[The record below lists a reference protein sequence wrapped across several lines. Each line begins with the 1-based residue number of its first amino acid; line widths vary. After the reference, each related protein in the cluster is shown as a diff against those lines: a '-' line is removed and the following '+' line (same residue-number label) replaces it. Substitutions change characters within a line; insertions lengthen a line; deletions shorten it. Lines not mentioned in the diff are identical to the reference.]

1 MGSETPQMM
10 QLTSTVLSFALLA
23 TPLALQAGQAA
34 RPAPSRPAAP
44 TVPPAPVL
52 EADYRIGPEDVLNIV
67 VLGHPDYTRIVP
79 VRPDGRISLPA
90 VNDVVAAGLTPAELR
105 IELTN
110 SFAKFI
116 NSEGLEVSVIVTEV
130 HSLKVSVQGNVRTP
144 LRFELRSKATVLD
157 ALAMAG
163 GFTDYA
169 KRDQIIVRRADGTVL
184 RFNYDRFLE
193 KPDTADM
200 IVLRGGDNVIVP

>member
-1 MGSETPQMM
+1 MM
-10 QLTSTVLSFALLA
+10 QFASTVLSVALLTA
-23 TPLALQAGQAA
+23 PLALQAGQAG
-34 RPAPSRPAAP
+34 RQAP
-44 TVPPAPVL
+44 TPPPVVAATPPL
-52 EADYRIGPEDVLNIV
+52 ETDYRIGPEDVLSIV
-67 VLGHPDYTRIVP
+67 VLGHPDYTRVVP

-90 VNDVVAAGLTPAELR
+90 VNDVMAAGLTPPELR
-105 IELTN
+105 TRLTE
-110 SFAKFI
+110 SFSKFI
-116 NSEGLEVSVIVTEV
+116 NAEGLEVSVIVTEV
-130 HSLKVSVQGNVRTP
+130 HSVKVSVQGNVRTP
-144 LRFELRSKATVLD
+144 IRFELRSRATVLD

-193 KPDTADM
+193 KPEANDL

>member
-1 MGSETPQMM
+1 MM
-10 QLTSTVLSFALLA
+10 QFAGTVLSVALLTA
-23 TPLALQAGQAA
+23 PLAFQAGQAG
-34 RPAPSRPAAP
+34 RQAPTPPPAAAA
-44 TVPPAPVL
+44 TAPAL
-52 EADYRIGPEDVLNIV
+52 ETDYRIGPEDVLSIV
-67 VLGHPDYTRIVP
+67 VLGHPDYTRVVP

-90 VNDVVAAGLTPAELR
+90 VNDVLAAGLTPQDLR
-105 IELTN
+105 MRLTE
-110 SFAKFI
+110 SFSKFI
-116 NSEGLEVSVIVTEV
+116 NAEGLEVSVIVTEV
-130 HSLKVSVQGNVRTP
+130 HSVKVSVQGNVRTP
-144 LRFELRSKATVLD
+144 IRFELRSRATVLD

-193 KPDTADM
+193 KPEANDL

>member
-1 MGSETPQMM
+1 
-10 QLTSTVLSFALLA
+10 VK
-23 TPLALQAGQAA
+23 
-34 RPAPSRPAAP
+34 
-44 TVPPAPVL
+44 PPPPPI
-52 EADYRIGPEDVLNIV
+52 EADYKIGPEDVLSIV
-67 VLGHPDYTRIVP
+67 VLGHPDYTRVVP

-105 IELTN
+105 TELTE
-110 SFAKFI
+110 SFSKFI
-116 NSEGLEVSVIVTEV
+116 KSEGLEVSVIVTEV
-130 HSLKVSVQGNVRTP
+130 HSVKVSVQGNVRTP
-144 LRFELRSKATVLD
+144 IRFELRSRATVLD

-193 KPDTADM
+193 RPEANDL

>member
-1 MGSETPQMM
+1 MM
-10 QLTSTVLSFALLA
+10 QFASTVLSVALLTA
-23 TPLALQAGQAA
+23 PLALQSGQAG
-34 RPAPSRPAAP
+34 RQTP
-44 TVPPAPVL
+44 TPPPAVAATPPL
-52 EADYRIGPEDVLNIV
+52 ETDYRIGPEDVLSIV
-67 VLGHPDYTRIVP
+67 VLGHPDYTRVVP

-90 VNDVVAAGLTPAELR
+90 VNDVMAAGLTPQDLR
-105 IELTN
+105 MRLTE
-110 SFAKFI
+110 SFSKFI

-130 HSLKVSVQGNVRTP
+130 HSVKVSVQGNVRTP
-144 LRFELRSKATVLD
+144 IRFELRSRATVLD

-193 KPDTADM
+193 KPEANEL

>member
-1 MGSETPQMM
+1 MM
-10 QLTSTVLSFALLA
+10 PFASTVLSVALLTA
-23 TPLALQAGQAA
+23 PLALQAGQAG
-34 RPAPSRPAAP
+34 RQAP
-44 TVPPAPVL
+44 TPPPAVAATPPL
-52 EADYRIGPEDVLNIV
+52 ETDYRIGPEDVLSIV
-67 VLGHPDYTRIVP
+67 VLGHLDYTRTVP

-90 VNDVVAAGLTPAELR
+90 VNDVMAAGLTPQELR
-105 IELTN
+105 MRLTE
-110 SFAKFI
+110 SFSKFI

-130 HSLKVSVQGNVRTP
+130 HSVKVSVQGNVRTP
-144 LRFELRSKATVLD
+144 MRFELRSRTTVLD

-193 KPDTADM
+193 KPEANEL

>member
-1 MGSETPQMM
+1 MM
-10 QLTSTVLSFALLA
+10 QFASTVLSFALLT
-23 TPLALQAGQAA
+23 TPLALQAGQGA
-34 RPAPSRPAAP
+34 RPAPTPPPAVAVAP
-44 TVPPAPVL
+44 TAPVL
-52 EADYRIGPEDVLNIV
+52 EADYRIGPEDVLSIV
-67 VLGHPDYTRIVP
+67 VLGHLDYTRVVP
-79 VRPDGRISLPA
+79 VRPDGRISLPL
-90 VNDVVAAGLTPAELR
+90 VNDVVAAGLTPSELR
-105 IELTN
+105 AGLTN
-110 SFAKFI
+110 SFSKFI
-116 NSEGLEVSVIVTEV
+116 KDEGLEVSVIVTEV

-144 LRFELRSKATVLD
+144 IRFELRSRATVLD

-193 KPDTADM
+193 KPDTIDI

>member
-1 MGSETPQMM
+1 M
-10 QLTSTVLSFALLA
+10 QLASSTVLSLALVT
-23 TPLALQAGQAA
+23 TPLALQAGQAG
-34 RPAPSRPAAP
+34 RPNPTPPPA
-44 TVPPAPVL
+44 VGVRPPAPPL
-52 EADYRIGPEDVLNIV
+52 EADYKIGPEDVLSIV
-67 VLGHPDYTRIVP
+67 VLGHPDYTRVVP

-105 IELTN
+105 TELTE
-110 SFAKFI
+110 SFSKFI
-116 NSEGLEVSVIVTEV
+116 KSEGLEVSVIVTEV

-144 LRFELRSKATVLD
+144 IRFELRSRATVLD

-193 KPDTADM
+193 RPEANDL

>member
-1 MGSETPQMM
+1 MM
-10 QLTSTVLSFALLA
+10 QFASTVLSVALLT
-23 TPLALQAGQAA
+23 TPLALQTGQAG
-34 RPAPSRPAAP
+34 RQAP
-44 TVPPAPVL
+44 TPPPAVAATPPL
-52 EADYRIGPEDVLNIV
+52 ETDYRIGPEDVLSIV

-90 VNDVVAAGLTPAELR
+90 VNDVMAAGLTPQDLR
-105 IELTN
+105 MRLTE
-110 SFAKFI
+110 SFSKFI
-116 NSEGLEVSVIVTEV
+116 NAEGLEVSVIVTEV
-130 HSLKVSVQGNVRTP
+130 HSVKVSVQGNVRTP
-144 LRFELRSKATVLD
+144 IRFELRSRATVLD

-193 KPDTADM
+193 KPEANEL
-200 IVLRGGDNVIVP
+200 ILLRGGDNVIVP

>member
-1 MGSETPQMM
+1 MM
-10 QLTSTVLSFALLA
+10 QFASTVISVALLT
-23 TPLALQAGQAA
+23 TPLALQAGQAG
-34 RPAPSRPAAP
+34 RPAPTS
-44 TVPPAPVL
+44 PPAVAVRPPPPPL
-52 EADYRIGPEDVLNIV
+52 EADYKIGPEDVLSIV
-67 VLGHPDYTRIVP
+67 VLGHPDYTRVVP

-105 IELTN
+105 TELTS
-110 SFAKFI
+110 SFSKFI
-116 NSEGLEVSVIVTEV
+116 KGEGLEVSVIVTEV
-130 HSLKVSVQGNVRTP
+130 HSVKVSVQGNVRTP
-144 LRFELRSKATVLD
+144 IRFELRSRATVLD

-193 KPDTADM
+193 RPEANDL

>member
-1 MGSETPQMM
+1 MM
-10 QLTSTVLSFALLA
+10 QFASTVLSIGLLT
-23 TPLALQAGQAA
+23 TPLALQAGQGA
-34 RPAPSRPAAP
+34 RPTPTPPPAA
-44 TVPPAPVL
+44 VAVASVAPAL
-52 EADYRIGPEDVLNIV
+52 EVDYRIGPEDVLSIV

-79 VRPDGRISLPA
+79 VRPDGRISLPL
-90 VNDVVAAGLTPAELR
+90 VNDVLAAGITPSELR
-105 IELTN
+105 TALTT
-110 SFAKFI
+110 SFSKFI
-116 NSEGLEVSVIVTEV
+116 KDEGLEVSVMVTEV

-144 LRFELRSKATVLD
+144 IRFELRSRATVLD

-193 KPDTADM
+193 KPDTID
-200 IVLRGGDNVIVP
+200 IILLRGGDNVIVP

>member
-1 MGSETPQMM
+1 MLQVV
-10 QLTSTVLSFALLA
+10 STVLSVALL
-23 TPLALQAGQAA
+23 TSPLAFQAGQAA
-34 RPAPSRPAAP
+34 RPSPTRPPVVAGAS
-44 TVPPAPVL
+44 TAPVI
-52 EADYRIGPEDVLNIV
+52 EADYRIGPEDVLNVV
-67 VLGHPDYTRIVP
+67 VLGHPDYSRTVP

-90 VNDVVAAGLTPAELR
+90 VNDVLAAGLTPAELR
-105 IELTN
+105 LGLTK
-110 SFAKFI
+110 SFEKFI
-116 NSEGLEVSVIVTEV
+116 KGDVLEVSVIVVEV
-130 HSLKVSVQGNVRTP
+130 HSVKVSVQGQVRTP
-144 LRFELRSKATVLD
+144 VRFELRSRATVLD

-193 KPDTADM
+193 KPDAIDI

>member
-1 MGSETPQMM
+1 MM
-10 QLTSTVLSFALLA
+10 QFASTVLSVALLTA
-23 TPLALQAGQAA
+23 PLALQAGQAG
-34 RPAPSRPAAP
+34 RQVPTPPPAAAA
-44 TVPPAPVL
+44 TAPAL
-52 EADYRIGPEDVLNIV
+52 ETDYRIGPEDVLSIV
-67 VLGHPDYTRIVP
+67 VLGHPDYTRVVP

-90 VNDVVAAGLTPAELR
+90 VNDVMAAGLTPQDLR
-105 IELTN
+105 MRLTE
-110 SFAKFI
+110 SFSKFI
-116 NSEGLEVSVIVTEV
+116 NAEGLEVSVIVTEV
-130 HSLKVSVQGNVRTP
+130 HSVKVSVQGNVRTP
-144 LRFELRSKATVLD
+144 IRFELRSRATVLD

-193 KPDTADM
+193 KPEANDL